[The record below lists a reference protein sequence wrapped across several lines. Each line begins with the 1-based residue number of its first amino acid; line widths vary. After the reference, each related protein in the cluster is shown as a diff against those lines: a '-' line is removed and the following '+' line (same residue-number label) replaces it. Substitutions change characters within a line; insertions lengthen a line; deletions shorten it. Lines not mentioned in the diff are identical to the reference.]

1 MKRRKFLNRTIKSS
15 IIGGAVAANLFFP
28 NIVSSKAKKHSW
40 VAVSAFDKAGILGRA
55 FSKLCDEITRISN
68 GELNIKLFH
77 ANELVSA
84 FESFDVVQS
93 GTCQMGFGSPYY
105 WTGKSPA
112 IAFLSGIPFG
122 LNQQEMNAWFYH
134 GGGMRLADEVYNN
147 LNLKFFP
154 AGNTGNQ
161 MGGWFN
167 KIIKNVTH
175 FKGLKFRMPGLG
187 GEVLKSYGTNVVLL
201 PGPDVVPAITSGTID
216 GTEWI
221 GPAADLGKGLH
232 KVCSYY
238 YYPGWHEPGTCL
250 EAFINFQ
257 YWEKLSNDLK
267 RLVEIS
273 CAKSNSYIA
282 SEFYARNSFAVKKLK
297 DEYKVSFMRY
307 QNRTLKLL
315 KRRSDEVV
323 SDIASKDNLANK
335 IFENII
341 AFRKLAIFWSHY
353 SEADYLN
360 ARNLDQS

>member
-1 MKRRKFLNRTIKSS
+1 MKRRNFLKKSLNSALLTGVAASS
-15 IIGGAVAANLFFP
+15 ILFP
-28 NIVSSKAKKHSW
+28 NVVNSKKKHTW

-55 FSKLCDEITRISN
+55 FSKLCDDITRISD

-77 ANELVSA
+77 ANELVGA

-105 WTGKSPA
+105 WAGKSPS
-112 IAFLSGIPFG
+112 ISFLSGIPFG
-122 LNQQEMNAWFYH
+122 FNQQEMAAWFYH
-134 GGGMRLADEVYNN
+134 GDGMKLANEVYNS

-167 KIIKNVTH
+167 KSINNVTD

-187 GEVLKSYGTNVVLL
+187 GEILKSYGTNVVLL
-201 PGPDVVPAITSGTID
+201 PGPEVVPAITSGTID

-232 KVCSYY
+232 KVCNYY

-250 EAFINFQ
+250 EAFINLRAWQ
-257 YWEKLSNDLK
+257 KLSKNLK
-267 RLVEIS
+267 RLVEVS
-273 CAKSNSYIA
+273 CAKSNSSIA
-282 SEFYARNSFAVKKLK
+282 SEFFARNCFAVQKLR
-297 DEYKVSFMRY
+297 DQYNVSFMRY
-307 QNRTLKLL
+307 NNKVLRLL
-315 KRRSDEVV
+315 KRRSDEVI
-323 SDIASKDNLANK
+323 SNIASKDSLSKK
-335 IFENII
+335 IFKNII
-341 AFRKLAIFWSHY
+341 EFRQLAIFWSHY

-360 ARNLDQS
+360 ARILAD

>member
-1 MKRRKFLNRTIKSS
+1 MNRRKFFKKTIQNSLLGSAMVSS
-15 IIGGAVAANLFFP
+15 LAFP
-28 NIVSSKAKKHSW
+28 NIVSSKKKYTW

-55 FSKLCDEITRISN
+55 FTKLCEDITRISD

-77 ANELVSA
+77 ANELVGA

-105 WTGKSPA
+105 WAGKSPA
-112 IAFLSGIPFG
+112 ISFLSGIPFG
-122 LNQQEMNAWFYH
+122 FNQQEMAAWFYN
-134 GGGMRLADEVYNN
+134 GDGMSLANEVYNSMN
-147 LNLKFFP
+147 LQFFP

-167 KIIKNVTH
+167 KSIQNVND

-232 KVCSYY
+232 KVCDFY

-250 EAFINFQ
+250 EAFINLKE
-257 YWEKLSNDLK
+257 WNKLSKSLQ
-267 RLVEIS
+267 RLVEA
-273 CAKSNSYIA
+273 CCVKSNSMIS
-282 SEFYARNSFAVKKLK
+282 SEFFARNCFAVKKLK
-297 DEYKVSFMRY
+297 DEYNVSFMRY
-307 QNRTLKLL
+307 NDMVLKLL

-323 SDIASKDNLANK
+323 SEIASKDSLSKK
-335 IFENII
+335 ILDNILS
-341 AFRKLAIFWSHY
+341 FRELAIFWSHY

-360 ARNLDQS
+360 ARILDD

>member
-1 MKRRKFLNRTIKSS
+1 MKRRKFIKKTTAFM
-15 IIGGAVAANLFFP
+15 GGALAANLISP
-28 NIVSSKAKKHSW
+28 KIARSKNKHMW

-55 FSKLCDEITRISN
+55 FKKLCDDITRISE

-77 ANELVSA
+77 ANELVGA

-105 WTGKSPA
+105 WAGKSPA
-112 IAFLSGIPFG
+112 ISFLSGIPFG
-122 LNQQEMNAWFYH
+122 LNHQEMSAWFYNSD
-134 GGGMRLADEVYNN
+134 GMKLADQVYNE

-167 KIIKNVTH
+167 KIIEDVSD

-232 KVCSYY
+232 KVCKYY

-250 EAFINFQ
+250 EAFVNLNS
-257 YWEKLSNDLK
+257 WEKLSASMK

-273 CAKSNSYIA
+273 CVKSNAYIA
-282 SEFYARNSFAVKKLK
+282 SEFFARNCFAIKKLRK
-297 DEYKVSFMRY
+297 EFDVNFMRY
-307 QNRTLKLL
+307 NDPILKIL
-315 KRRSDEVV
+315 KKRSDEVV
-323 SDIASKDNLANK
+323 SEIAAKNPLSKK
-335 IFENII
+335 IFDNII
-341 AFRKLAIFWSHY
+341 SFRKLSIFWSQY
-353 SEADYLN
+353 SEADYLT
-360 ARNLDQS
+360 ARNL

>member
-1 MKRRKFLNRTIKSS
+1 MRKRRKFIKDTLGKTIISG
-15 IIGGAVAANLFFP
+15 IAATGIFLP
-28 NIVSSKAKKHSW
+28 NVVRSKKKHTW
-40 VAVSAFDKAGILGRA
+40 VAVSAFDKAGILGRS
-55 FSKLCDEITRISN
+55 FSRLCEEITRISD

-77 ANELVSA
+77 ANELVGA

-105 WTGKSPA
+105 WAGKSPA
-112 IAFLSGIPFG
+112 ISFLSGIPFG
-122 LNQQEMNAWFYH
+122 FNQQEMSAWFYH
-134 GGGMRLADEVYNN
+134 GDGIRLADEVYNN

-167 KIIKNVTH
+167 KTIKTVTD

-232 KVCSYY
+232 KVCDFY

-250 EAFINFQ
+250 EAFVNLQ
-257 YWEKLSNDLK
+257 AWEKLSSSLK
-267 RLVEIS
+267 RLVETS
-273 CAKSNSYIA
+273 CAKSNSLIA
-282 SEFYARNSFAVKKLK
+282 SEFFARNCFAVKKLK
-297 DEYKVSFMRY
+297 DQYNVSFVRY
-307 QNRTLKLL
+307 DDLVLKLL

-323 SDIASKDNLANK
+323 SDIASRDSLSKK
-335 IFENII
+335 IFDNIYN
-341 AFRKLAIFWSHY
+341 FRELAIFWSHY

-360 ARNLDQS
+360 ARILNN

>member
-1 MKRRKFLNRTIKSS
+1 MKRRKFLNKSLKS
-15 IIGGAVAANLFFP
+15 LALGGALASGLAFP
-28 NIVSSKAKKHSW
+28 NISKSKTKHMW

-55 FSKLCDEITRISN
+55 FTRLCDEITRISE

-77 ANELVSA
+77 ANELVGA

-112 IAFLSGIPFG
+112 IPFLSGIPFG
-122 LNQQEMNAWFYH
+122 FNQQEMSAWFYH
-134 GGGMRLADEVYNN
+134 SDGLKLADEVYNN

-167 KIIKNVTH
+167 KAIKDVTD

-250 EAFINFQ
+250 EAFINLQ
-257 YWEKLSNDLK
+257 SWEKLSKSLQ
-267 RLVEIS
+267 RLVATS
-273 CAKSNSYIA
+273 CARSNSYIA
-282 SEFYARNSFAVKKLK
+282 SEFFARNCFAVKKLR
-297 DEYKVSFMRY
+297 EEFKVTFMRY
-307 QNRTLKLL
+307 NDLTLKVL
-315 KRRSDEVV
+315 KKRSDDVI
-323 SDIASKDNLANK
+323 SQIASKDNLSKK
-335 IFENII
+335 IFDNII
-341 AFRKLAIFWSHY
+341 SFRKLAIFWSHY

-360 ARNLDQS
+360 ARILSD

>member
-1 MKRRKFLNRTIKSS
+1 MKRRNFLNKTIKTAAVS
-15 IIGGAVAANLFFP
+15 GAIATNLFFP
-28 NIVSSKAKKHSW
+28 NISKAKTKHTW

-55 FSKLCDEITRISN
+55 FSRLCSEITRVSD

-77 ANELVSA
+77 ANELVGA

-122 LNQQEMNAWFYH
+122 FNQQEMSSWFYNSD
-134 GGGMRLADEVYNN
+134 GIQLADEVYNSF
-147 LNLKFFP
+147 NLKFFP

-167 KIIKNVTH
+167 KIIGDVND

-232 KVCSYY
+232 KVCKYY

-250 EAFINFQ
+250 EAFINLKS
-257 YWEKLSNDLK
+257 WEKLSKSLQK
-267 RLVEIS
+267 LIEIS
-273 CAKSNSYIA
+273 CVKSNTFIA
-282 SEFYARNSFAVKKLK
+282 SEFFARNCFAVKKLK
-297 DEYKVSFMRY
+297 EDHNVLFKRY
-307 QNRTLKLL
+307 TNSTLKVL
-315 KRRSDEVV
+315 KQRSDEVV
-323 SDIASKDNLANK
+323 SQIASKDQTSKK
-335 IFENII
+335 IFDNIMS
-341 AFRKLAIFWSHY
+341 FRKLAISWSHF

-360 ARNLDQS
+360 ARIL

>member
-1 MKRRKFLNRTIKSS
+1 MKRRNFFKKTIKSTAL
-15 IIGGAVAANLFFP
+15 GGLAVSGLFFP
-28 NIVSSKAKKHSW
+28 NIVNSKKRYTW

-55 FSKLCDEITRISN
+55 FSRLCDEITRISN

-77 ANELVSA
+77 ANELVGA

-112 IAFLSGIPFG
+112 ITFLSGIPFG
-122 LNQQEMNAWFYH
+122 FNQQEMSAWFYH
-134 GGGMRLADEVYNN
+134 GDGMKLANEVYNN

-167 KIIKNVTH
+167 KSIKDVID

-232 KVCSYY
+232 KVCKYY

-250 EAFINFQ
+250 EAFINLEA
-257 YWEKLSNDLK
+257 WNKLGKSLQ
-267 RLVEIS
+267 RLVEACCI
-273 CAKSNSYIA
+273 KSNSYIA
-282 SEFYARNSFAVKKLK
+282 SEFFARNCFAMRKLK
-297 DEYKVSFMRY
+297 DKYKVSFVRY
-307 QNRTLKLL
+307 EDSVLKLL
-315 KRRSDEVV
+315 KIRSDEIV
-323 SDIASKDNLANK
+323 SNIASKDKLSKK
-335 IFENII
+335 IFDNILS
-341 AFRKLAIFWSHY
+341 FRELAIFWSHY

-360 ARNLDQS
+360 ARILSD

>member
-1 MKRRKFLNRTIKSS
+1 MKRRKFFSKTLEKTL
-15 IIGGAVAANLFFP
+15 IGGAVASSFFFP
-28 NIVSSKAKKHSW
+28 NIIKSKKKYTW

-55 FSKLCDEITRISN
+55 FSKLCQEITRISE

-84 FESFDVVQS
+84 FESLDVVQS

-105 WTGKSPA
+105 WAGKSPA
-112 IAFLSGIPFG
+112 ISFLSGIPFG
-122 LNQQEMNAWFYH
+122 FNQQEMSAWFYH
-134 GGGMRLADEVYNN
+134 SDGMKLADEVYNE

-167 KIIKNVTH
+167 KSIRDVTD

-232 KVCSYY
+232 KVCDFY

-250 EAFINFQ
+250 EAFINLQ
-257 YWEKLSNDLK
+257 SWEKLSKSLQ

-273 CAKSNSYIA
+273 CAKSNAYIA
-282 SEFYARNSFAVKKLK
+282 SEFFARNCFAIKKLRE
-297 DEYKVSFMRY
+297 EYNVSFIRY
-307 QNRTLKLL
+307 NDLTLKLL
-315 KRRSDEVV
+315 KRRSDEVI
-323 SDIASKDNLANK
+323 SQIASKDKLAKK
-335 IFENII
+335 IFDNII
-341 AFRKLAIFWSHY
+341 NFRKLAIFWSHY

-360 ARNLDQS
+360 ARILTD

>member
-1 MKRRKFLNRTIKSS
+1 MKRRKFFDKSIKKAMLGGIAASS
-15 IIGGAVAANLFFP
+15 FFFP
-28 NIVSSKAKKHSW
+28 NVISAKKKHTW

-55 FSKLCDEITRISN
+55 FSKLCQEITRISD

-105 WTGKSPA
+105 WAGKSPA
-112 IAFLSGIPFG
+112 ISFLSGIPFG
-122 LNQQEMNAWFYH
+122 FNQQEMGAWFYH
-134 GGGMRLADEVYNN
+134 GDGMRLADEVYNG

-167 KIIKNVTH
+167 KSIREVND

-232 KVCSYY
+232 KVCDFY

-250 EAFINFQ
+250 EAFINFKA
-257 YWEKLSNDLK
+257 WEKLSKGLQ

-282 SEFYARNSFAVKKLK
+282 SEFFARNCHAVKKLRE
-297 DEYKVSFMRY
+297 EYKVSFIRY
-307 QNRTLKLL
+307 DDLTLKLL

-323 SDIASKDNLANK
+323 SQIASKDEMAKK
-335 IFENII
+335 IFDNII
-341 AFRKLAIFWSHY
+341 SFRKLAIFWSHY

-360 ARNLDQS
+360 ARILAD

>member
-1 MKRRKFLNRTIKSS
+1 MKRRKFIKKSISS
-15 IIGGAVAANLFFP
+15 SLIGGAVASSLFFP
-28 NIVSSKAKKHSW
+28 NIVSSKKKHTW
-40 VAVSAFDKAGILGRA
+40 VAVSAFDKAGILGRS
-55 FSKLCDEITRISN
+55 FTRLCEEITRISD

-77 ANELVSA
+77 ANELVGA

-112 IAFLSGIPFG
+112 ISFLSGIPFG
-122 LNQQEMNAWFYH
+122 FNQQEMSAWFYH
-134 GGGMRLADEVYNN
+134 GDGLKLANKVYNE

-167 KIIKNVTH
+167 KSINSVSD

-232 KVCSYY
+232 KVCDYY

-250 EAFINFQ
+250 ESFINLDS
-257 YWEKLSNDLK
+257 WNKLSSGLQK
-267 RLVEIS
+267 LVETS
-273 CAKSNSYIA
+273 CAKSNSMIA
-282 SEFYARNSFAVKKLK
+282 SEFFARNCFAVKKLK
-297 DEYKVSFMRY
+297 DQYNVSFMRY
-307 QNRTLKLL
+307 NDKVLKLL

-323 SDIASKDNLANK
+323 SEIAANDKLSKEL
-335 IFENII
+335 FENII
-341 AFRKLAIFWSHY
+341 SFRELAIFWSHY

-360 ARNLDQS
+360 ARILNN